1 MVRIDLP
8 FPVPLSACFKDVQIT
23 SKKTGQTF
31 RTRAP
36 TGRYKAWQKE
46 AMEMIRLQRPRKFD
60 GEVAVYVRL
69 VAPDRRGRDAGNCDK
84 AVLDILVKA
93 GVIVDDSNRYVRR
106 LTFEWADEGPSCAV
120 VVRAIEPAQPAL
132 FGDAA

>member
-23 SKKTGQTF
+23 SKATGKTF

-46 AMEMIRLQRPRKFD
+46 ALQMIQAQRPRKFG
-60 GEVAVYVRL
+60 GEVAVYVHL
-69 VAPDRRGRDAGNCDK
+69 VAPDRRGRDAGNNDK

-93 GVIVDDSNRYVRR
+93 GVIVDDSNRFVRR
-106 LTFEWADEGPSCAV
+106 LTFEWADHGPPCSV
-120 VVRAIEPAQPAL
+120 IISEIQPTQQAL
-132 FGDAA
+132 FQEAS